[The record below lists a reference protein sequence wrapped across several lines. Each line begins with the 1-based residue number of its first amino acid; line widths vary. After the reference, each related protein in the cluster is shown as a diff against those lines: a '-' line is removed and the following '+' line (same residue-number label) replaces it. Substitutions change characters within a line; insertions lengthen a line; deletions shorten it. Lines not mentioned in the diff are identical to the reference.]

1 MKNGYVLIILAA
13 LGFAA
18 LPIFIKYGYN
28 VGLTTEVMLFLR
40 FLIASILLSFIMLV
54 SGRKGFKL
62 NKSSLPKLVL
72 HGLVFFGSSY
82 CYVLAIKHM
91 SATVTNILLY
101 TYPLMVV
108 VMATMIFKEKISL
121 VKTITLLI
129 SFLGCL
135 MVIDIINTSTHQISM
150 LGVLHGIGS
159 AVFYAVYNINGQYL
173 SKTLEP
179 VTISTYTSVVCLL
192 ATMVVYPPVN
202 LFAGHSFQA
211 MWIVGLGTAIFSTI
225 IPLFCYQKGVSL
237 LGASQ
242 ASILSNIEPVI
253 ATVLAFLILGE
264 KLSTLQLSGAFL
276 IILGGL
282 LLKLDKG
289 KQPSTLNS

>member
-40 FLIASILLSFIMLV
+40 FLIASVLLGFIMLV
-54 SGRKGFKL
+54 NKKEL
-62 NKSSLPKLVL
+62 HMNKSDLPKLIV

-82 CYVLAIKHM
+82 CYTLAIKHM
-91 SATVTNILLY
+91 SASVTNILLY

-108 VMATMIFKEKISL
+108 LMATMIFKEKVSL
-121 VKTITLLI
+121 VKALTLLL

-135 MVIDIINTSTHQISM
+135 MVIDVIHTSTHQISM
-150 LGVLHGIGS
+150 LGILYGIGS
-159 AVFYAVYNINGQYL
+159 AIFYAVYNINGQYL

-179 VTISTYTSVVCLL
+179 VTISTYTSVVCLF
-192 ATMVVYPPVN
+192 ATMVIYPPVD

-211 MWIVGLGTAIFSTI
+211 MWIVGLGTAILSTI
-225 IPLFCYQKGVSL
+225 IPLFCYQKGISL

-264 KLSTLQLSGAFL
+264 TLSVIQLSGAFL

-289 KQPSTLNS
+289 KQPSTLSS